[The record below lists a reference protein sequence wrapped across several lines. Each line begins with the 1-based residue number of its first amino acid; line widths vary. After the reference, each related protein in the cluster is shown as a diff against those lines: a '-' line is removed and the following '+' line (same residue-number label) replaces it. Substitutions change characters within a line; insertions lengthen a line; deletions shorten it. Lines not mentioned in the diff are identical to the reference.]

1 MARKKKIE
9 AAEIE
14 AVEVIEEPKE
24 KEPETVT
31 VKFDGKE
38 YTVEQVAGN
47 TVRISDGENEICVA
61 KAEVEPTSAVGK
73 KLFKGLAAGEMQSKL
88 GPLNGPQ

>member
-31 VKFDGKE
+31 VKFGGKE
-38 YTVEQVAGN
+38 YTVAQVAGN

-61 KAEVEPTSAVGK
+61 VSAIE
-73 KLFKGLAAGEMQSKL
+73 FE
-88 GPLNGPQ
+88 